1 MWLKLIKK
9 NKNKKL
15 TPKIIFLS
23 FLFIFLTAF
32 FWFARLWHFQQL
44 MTFHLD
50 QALFMRE
57 VREMVV
63 DHQWRL
69 VGPMVISKIVL
80 GRGFFIGP
88 ALYYFLSLLVV
99 VFHWDVVLITKF
111 LISVW
116 WLAAFGTLIWLGR
129 RFSWL
134 AALGVYAVFAAL
146 PFFID
151 YSRLMWNPNFLPL
164 IGLGFFWLLE
174 EIWRKEK
181 LWQWFFLG
189 FFLGLGVNFHYVAFL
204 WGVIFFFFLVL
215 GLWRHRYQFYKL
227 GLLLFVLGA
236 IVGDLPIVIFELRNN
251 FYNVKTIFFFIQ
263 HSLLE
268 GEGGNSFG
276 GYFLFSLVPAFFWL
290 LAYLL
295 HWLEKKF
302 GFVKTTVLILMIFLI
317 LAFNINWQQKWG
329 TGMPEGWNIEKQRL
343 VAREICQD
351 VKEEKT
357 DGNFEV
363 ATTISGDTRAGDLR
377 WWLSQEGCTP
387 LGVEDYPKSNT
398 LYLIAP
404 QERTPE
410 KETVWEVSVLRPFFI
425 IEEKSLGDRIVFY
438 KLVRKD

>member
-1 MWLKLIKK
+1 MPKKLL
-9 NKNKKL
+9 KNKKL
-15 TPKIIFLS
+15 TLQIVFLIFL
-23 FLFIFLTAF
+23 FVFLTVF
-32 FWFARLWHFQQL
+32 FWFSRLWHFQQL

-57 VREMVV
+57 VQEMVV
-63 DHQWRL
+63 GHKLRL

-88 ALYYFLSLLVV
+88 ALYYFLALLA
-99 VFHWDVVLITKF
+99 VVLRWNVVLMTQA
-111 LISVW
+111 LIGVW
-116 WLAAFGTLIWLGR
+116 WLAAFGSLIWLGK

-134 AALGVYAVFAAL
+134 AGLGAYAVFAAL

-189 FFLGLGVNFHYVAFL
+189 FFFGLGLNFHYVAVL

-215 GLWRHRYQFYKL
+215 GLCRRRYQFYKL
-227 GLLLFVLGA
+227 GLPLFILGA
-236 IVGDLPIVIFELRNN
+236 IAGDLPIVIFELKHN
-251 FYNVKTIFFFIQ
+251 FYNLKTILFFIQ
-263 HSLLE
+263 NSFLK
-268 GEGGNSFG
+268 GEGGAHFG
-276 GYFLFSLVPAFFWL
+276 GYFLFSLVPVFFWF

-295 HWLEKKF
+295 HRFEKKF
-302 GFVKTTVLILMIFLI
+302 DFLKTTVLILIIFLV
-317 LAFNINWQQKWG
+317 LAFKIDWQKKWG
-329 TGMPEGWNIEKQRL
+329 TGMPEGWNIGKQRS

-357 DGNFEV
+357 DGNFEI

-387 LGVEDYPKSNT
+387 LGVEDYPKSKI
-398 LYLIAP
+398 LYLVAP
-404 QERTPE
+404 QERVPE
-410 KETVWEVSVLRPFFI
+410 KETVWEVSVLRPFSVA
-425 IEEKSLGDRIVFY
+425 EEKSLGDGIVFY
-438 KLVRKD
+438 KLVRKDL